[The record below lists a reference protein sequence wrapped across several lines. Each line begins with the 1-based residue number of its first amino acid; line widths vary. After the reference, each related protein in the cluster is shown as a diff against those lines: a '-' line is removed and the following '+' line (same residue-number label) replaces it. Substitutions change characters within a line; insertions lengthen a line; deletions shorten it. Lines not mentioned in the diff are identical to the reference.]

1 MCSSGVLKD
10 ESNLTIGMPKNHGD
24 FLVTLGPMEGQAF
37 PTYVVYPKP
46 RWPLKLTA
54 GAFRRLSALTMKVR
68 DITGIY
74 LAVERAFVLTGT
86 YRVVVGSRFD
96 TPNPVIDG
104 WCEVYFERKEPF
116 GRVQERTS
124 QPNQVDVAWNKMT
137 CSPSALTGRRSS
149 RGVVFRRLR

>member
-86 YRVVVGSRFD
+86 YRVVVEAASEVGGNFLRDRVGSSASTRPELDAVYEFR
-96 TPNPVIDG
+96 PVQFATG
-104 WCEVYFERKEPF
+104 LERGHCAIQRLPFAREPF
-116 GRVQERTS
+116 AGCKRV
-124 QPNQVDVAWNKMT
+124 
-137 CSPSALTGRRSS
+137 
-149 RGVVFRRLR
+149 